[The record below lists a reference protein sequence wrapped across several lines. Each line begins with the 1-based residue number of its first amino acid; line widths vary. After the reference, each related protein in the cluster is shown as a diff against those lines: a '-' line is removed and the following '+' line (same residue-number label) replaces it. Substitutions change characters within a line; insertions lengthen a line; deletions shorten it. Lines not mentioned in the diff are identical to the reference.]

1 MSKKIILTLGVC
13 ALLYVAFTLAANA
26 ETVVKW
32 DSLEKL
38 DVLAERCQALS
49 DANDAA
55 ELRKLVIPV
64 RAAMG
69 IVAADRI
76 PVGAKA
82 PDQVKIL
89 QTELTSLIEALNDSG
104 TQVDVELISILTSID
119 PIVGKM
125 MEAAGMPHV
134 HKNDDQADEPTKE
147 KHP

>member
-1 MSKKIILTLGVC
+1 MSKKTILSLGVC

-32 DSLEKL
+32 DSLKKL

-64 RAAMG
+64 RDAMG

-76 PVGAKA
+76 PMEAKA
-82 PDQVKIL
+82 PDQIKIL

-134 HKNDDQADEPTKE
+134 HENDDQADEPSKE